1 MTAAVLRKKSSCF
14 FLPEN
19 RTPGTDDRQGRNGFA
34 DQGSGERRENEES
47 REYRDN
53 EERIEMKREWRECTG
68 EKYRGI
74 DRKGR
79 RSNTEDGRRGN
90 RKERK
95 HREQEDRGEKNQK
108 ADRKR
113 RQENGSGSGDSVT
126 PLKQRSHTASKR
138 LRKLDCDTT
147 GNRMFH
153 KNRRR
158 EFADFGQIL
167 SLTLLGPFDSIFNAP
182 RERSTKNTERYR
194 SGHNEAVLKTV
205 CPSGRMGSNPI
216 LSAQTFLQQAIE
228 YRIFDSG
235 IFGEIPKWPK
245 GLPWKGSRSLIAAR
259 GFKSLFLR

>member
-1 MTAAVLRKKSSCF
+1 MERMY
-14 FLPEN
+14 
-19 RTPGTDDRQGRNGFA
+19 
-34 DQGSGERRENEES
+34 RREVPGK
-47 REYRDN
+47 RQ
-53 EERIEMKREWRECTG
+53 ERQAEQ
-68 EKYRGI
+68 Y
-74 DRKGR
+74 GR
-79 RSNTEDGRRGN
+79 RQE
-90 RKERK
+90 
-95 HREQEDRGEKNQK
+95 REQEGKKGIENRKTEGKKNQI
-108 ADRKR
+108 AYRKR
-113 RQENGSGSGDSVT
+113 RQENGGGSGDSVT

-138 LRKLDCDTT
+138 LRKLDCDTME
-147 GNRMFH
+147 NRMFH

>member
-68 EKYRGI
+68 GKYRGK

-95 HREQEDRGEKNQK
+95 HREQEDRGEKEPESRPEK
-108 ADRKR
+108 
-113 RQENGSGSGDSVT
+113 
-126 PLKQRSHTASKR
+126 TA
-138 LRKLDCDTT
+138 
-147 GNRMFH
+147 G
-153 KNRRR
+153 
-158 EFADFGQIL
+158 EWG
-167 SLTLLGPFDSIFNAP
+167 
-182 RERSTKNTERYR
+182 RERGFCHAFETTKPYCVKKTE
-194 SGHNEAVLKTV
+194 KT
-205 CPSGRMGSNPI
+205 
-216 LSAQTFLQQAIE
+216 
-228 YRIFDSG
+228 
-235 IFGEIPKWPK
+235 
-245 GLPWKGSRSLIAAR
+245 
-259 GFKSLFLR
+259 

>member
-34 DQGSGERRENEES
+34 DQGSGERRENEE
-47 REYRDN
+47 
-53 EERIEMKREWRECTG
+53 RIEIMKREWRECTG
-68 EKYRGI
+68 GKYRGK

-90 RKERK
+90 REEKR

-108 ADRKR
+108 ANWKR
-113 RQENGSGSGDSVT
+113 RQENGGGSGDSVT

-182 RERSTKNTERYR
+182 RERSTKTRR
-194 SGHNEAVLKTV
+194 GIEAVIT
-205 CPSGRMGSNPI
+205 R
-216 LSAQTFLQQAIE
+216 
-228 YRIFDSG
+228 
-235 IFGEIPKWPK
+235 
-245 GLPWKGSRSLIAAR
+245 RS
-259 GFKSLFLR
+259 